1 MVKGKSETGIKSS
14 KEQSKPKIDIKT
26 AKHSW
31 LRNSLLAARLW
42 YLGAL
47 LSFWSFG
54 YTVLGS
60 SDLWWHIATGRWIIE
75 HRSLPLTDPWSF
87 TRAGLPWL
95 QHEWLSD
102 VIYQGWIT
110 LFGLRSLVYWKW
122 SVLLLSFLLLFAIVR
137 QLAREPI
144 SSYCSVLL
152 AVAVAAPFLDL
163 RPHLYTL
170 LGYIL
175 LLYVALVRKRLLPF
189 LPLLFLIWV
198 NLHAGFFWGII
209 ALSILLLA
217 SLISSPWKDRKRLII
232 IWALCVF
239 VCLFN
244 PNGASAFTYP
254 LKYAFDSSS
263 PFKSLAE
270 WLPPFTSGGI
280 DSPLYPYGIAVFIIA
295 GLFSA
300 LSGAYRRQKGIP
312 IASLG
317 LGLLT
322 LAMSLT
328 SRRFIP
334 LFAISEA
341 LLVAPVLA
349 HLLTPYAGRI
359 PDTVAPVIA
368 IVIGVIWMIP
378 YPIAP
383 HAFHYL
389 ASDDNFPIETCNFI
403 DVNQLNGNIF
413 AHYRWGGYLNYRT
426 DGRMKVYIDSR
437 ADTVYDDQTYLRY
450 ATVQHYKLGWSEIIE
465 NSGAQYILWPRS
477 REGQQMSQM
486 LSSGRWRLLYDDF
499 ISVLLVRTDQQ
510 LPEQLKATSDSAYRR
525 LRDGIQNLEQ
535 RRYVEA
541 ESSFQSALYLMPHL
555 EFACYSLAQ
564 VKSLQGNKQE
574 ARAVIDECQKRFP
587 NPVKLKAYEEFL
599 K

>member
-1 MVKGKSETGIKSS
+1 MVKRTTEPKVKNSEEQPES
-14 KEQSKPKIDIKT
+14 KIETKT
-26 AKHSW
+26 TNLVW
-31 LRNSLLAARLW
+31 LRSSRVASAVWYLAA
-42 YLGAL
+42 A

-102 VIYQGWIT
+102 VIYQAWII
-110 LFGLRSLVYWKW
+110 LFGLGSLVYWKW
-122 SVLLLSFLLLFAIVR
+122 AVLLITFLILFAVVR
-137 QLAREPI
+137 QLAREHI

-163 RPHLYTL
+163 RPHLYSL
-170 LGYIL
+170 LGYVL
-175 LLYVALVRKRLLPF
+175 LLYVALVRKRWLPF
-189 LPLLFLIWV
+189 LPLLFLVWV
-198 NLHAGFFWGII
+198 NLHAGFIWGLI
-209 ALSILLLA
+209 ALSILLLP
-217 SLISSPWKDRKRLII
+217 SVVSNSEKGRKRPVA
-232 IWALCVF
+232 IWAICVV
-239 VCLFN
+239 VCLLN
-244 PNGASAFTYP
+244 ANGIGAFTYP
-254 LKYAFDSSS
+254 MKYAFDSSS

-270 WLPPFTSGGI
+270 WLPPFVPGGI
-280 DSPLYPYGIAVFIIA
+280 DSPLYPYAIAVFIVA
-295 GLFSA
+295 GLFSF
-300 LSGAYRRQKGIP
+300 LWPAYRKQKGVP
-312 IASLG
+312 IISLA

-334 LFAISEA
+334 LFAISQA
-341 LLVAPVLA
+341 LLVAPVLGY
-349 HLLTPYAGRI
+349 LLSPYAERI
-359 PDTVAPVIA
+359 PDIVAPVVA
-368 IVIGVIWMIP
+368 AVVGLVWMIP
-378 YPIAP
+378 YPVSQ

-426 DGRMKVYIDSR
+426 DGKMKVYIDSR
-437 ADTVYDDQTYLRY
+437 ADTVYDDQTYMQY
-450 ATVQHYKLGWSEIIE
+450 ATVQHYNPGWIDVIE

-477 REGQQMSQM
+477 REGQQMSQ
-486 LSSGRWRLLYDDF
+486 LLNSGRWRLLYDDF
-499 ISVLLVRTDQQ
+499 ISVLLVRTDQP
-510 LPEQLKATSDSAYRR
+510 LPDPLKPTSDTAYRR
-525 LRDGIQNLEQ
+525 LRDGIHNLEQ
-535 RRYVEA
+535 RRYAEA
-541 ESSFQSALYLMPHL
+541 ESSFQSALDIMPHL

-564 VKSLQGNKQE
+564 VKSLQGNKQG
-574 ARAVIDECQKRFP
+574 ARDTIEECQRKFP